1 MTDPVPLK
9 VTASHLERLACLYV
23 RQSTM
28 RQVFENRE
36 STRRQYG
43 LKAKALTLGWSEAQV
58 CVIDCDLGQS
68 GASGDREGFKQ
79 LVSYVGL
86 GQVGIVMGLEVSRL
100 ARNSSDWQRLLE
112 ICALTHTLILDED
125 GIYDPATFNDR
136 LLLGLK
142 GTISEAELHVIRAR
156 LQGGLIAKAR
166 RGELKFRLPIGF
178 VHDTR
183 DLIVLDP
190 DQRVQASIHLFF
202 DTFQRLAS
210 AGATVREFHA
220 RALTFPRRLYSGPHK
235 GEVMFGTLTLSR
247 ATQVLR
253 NPRYSGAYV
262 YGVREQ
268 VFRGLEQRPAV
279 RYRSQNQWQVLI
291 KDAYPGYIS
300 WAQYEANIQRLAD
313 NCLGGASSAPRE
325 GPALLQ
331 GIVVCGC
338 CGGSMS
344 VRYHSRRGKSRSA
357 DYCCKGPHANL
368 NRVHCQSIPGDAME
382 ELIGELLRAKMQP
395 AVLEVALA
403 VQQELQGRL
412 DQADRIR
419 YQHVEQARYE
429 MDAARRRYLAIDPH
443 HRLVAEELEAH
454 WNDTIGAYRS
464 AQATYE
470 QQRATDQLVLSDQQQ
485 QSIRKLCH
493 DFPAVWNNP
502 ATPDRERKRMVRL
515 LIEDVTLT
523 KGDDIKIQIR
533 FKGGATETHHL
544 PLPQSAWVER
554 KHSPEV
560 IQAIDDLLEEHTD
573 SEVAGILNQR
583 GMRSGTGLPFD
594 ARRVAV
600 TRRHYR
606 IPSRRT
612 RLRKKGLLTIAE
624 IGEKFKVKRWTVYEW
639 RKTGKLM
646 AYRIDDVGRYLYDI
660 NTNITVST
668 QEV

>member
-1 MTDPVPLK
+1 MTDQVPLK
-9 VTASHLERLACLYV
+9 VTALHLERLACLYV
-23 RQSTM
+23 RQSTL
-28 RQVFENRE
+28 RQVFENSE
-36 STRRQYG
+36 STKRQYG
-43 LKAKALTLGWSEAQV
+43 LKAKALNLGWSEAQI
-58 CVIDCDLGQS
+58 CIIDCDLGRS
-68 GASGDREGFKQ
+68 GACGDREGFKQ
-79 LVSYVGL
+79 LVTYVGL

-112 ICALTHTLILDED
+112 ICALTQTLILDED
-125 GIYDPATFNDR
+125 GVYDPATFNDR

-183 DLIVLDP
+183 DRIVLDP

-202 DTFQRLAS
+202 DTFQRRGG

-220 RALTFPRRLYSGPHK
+220 KALTFPRRIFSGPHK
-235 GEVMFGTLTLSR
+235 GEVMFTKLTLSR
-247 ATQVLR
+247 ATQLLR

-268 VFRGLEQRPAV
+268 VFRGLDQRPAV
-279 RYRSQNQWQVLI
+279 RHRSQDQWQVLI
-291 KDAYPGYIS
+291 KDAHPGYIS
-300 WAQYEANIQRLAD
+300 WAQYEANCQRLAD
-313 NCLGGASSAPRE
+313 NCQRNGVTVPRE

-338 CGGSMS
+338 CGGTMS

-357 DYCCKGPHANL
+357 DYCCKGPHANFAK
-368 NRVHCQSIPGDAME
+368 VHCQNIPGDTIE
-382 ELIGELLRAKMQP
+382 ELIGELLLAKMQP

-403 VQQELQGRL
+403 VQQELQARL
-412 DQADRIR
+412 DEADRIR

-429 MDAARRRYLAIDPH
+429 MDAARQRYLAIDPH

-454 WNDTIGAYRS
+454 WNDMIAAYRS

-470 QQRATDQLVLSDQQQ
+470 QLRAADQLLLSDQQQ
-485 QSIRKLCH
+485 SIRELCNH
-493 DFPAVWNNP
+493 FPAVWNNP
-502 ATPDRERKRMVRL
+502 ATPDRERKRVVRL
-515 LIEDVTLT
+515 LIEDVTLS

-533 FKGGATETHHL
+533 FKGGATQTQHL

-560 IQAIDDLLEEHTD
+560 NQAIDDLLDGHTD
-573 SEVAGILNQR
+573 SEVASILNER

-594 ARRVAV
+594 ARRVAA
-600 TRRHYR
+600 TRRHYH
-606 IPSRRT
+606 IPGRRT

-624 IGEKFKVKRWTVYEW
+624 ICEKFKVKRWTVYEW
-639 RKTGKLM
+639 RKTGKLV
-646 AYRIDDVGRYLYDI
+646 AYRIDDVGRYLYDTS
-660 NTNITVST
+660 TNITVST